1 MRFRAIVDAD
11 PSALICILQHLRRS
25 NVAPKSVA
33 TQRRGCGFIEIRIEL
48 DDLADEAFRRLVNSV
63 NEMPMVVAAV
73 AFDVDWTHGGARA

>member
-33 TQRRGCGFIEIRIEL
+33 AQRRGCGFIEIRIEL
-48 DDLADEAFRRLVNSV
+48 DDLADEAFRRLVNAV

-73 AFDVDWTHGGARA
+73 AFDVDWTQTGARA